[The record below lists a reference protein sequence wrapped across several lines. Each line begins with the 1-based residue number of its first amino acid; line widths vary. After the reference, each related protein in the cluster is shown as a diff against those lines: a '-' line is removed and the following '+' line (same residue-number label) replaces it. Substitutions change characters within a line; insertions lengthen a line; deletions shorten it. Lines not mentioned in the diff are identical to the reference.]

1 MPYSEVTLSEYTLV
15 RALEWKEFSSCQDSF
30 LLMVRHNVTMS
41 VVLEDVQ
48 NSLSSVSQ
56 VFHTPSHVI
65 FQQMSWI

>member
-15 RALEWKEFSSCQDSF
+15 RALEWKRFSSCQDSF

-56 VFHTPSHVI
+56 VFHTASHVV